1 MSSTKLYNR
10 YVSTHF
16 QQGGRLK
23 KKFLEQQ
30 IRYNE
35 VNIKPHLPADKNSRI
50 VDLGCGLGHF
60 LRFLQAF
67 GYQNIIGVDASP
79 ECIDFCQKHKIP
91 VVLNDFMIYLK
102 HTTENIDVIVMNDVL
117 EHQSKD
123 RLWQLLEL
131 VHTHL
136 KDDGKLIIK
145 VPNMSNPVLGLDSRY
160 LDITH
165 EIGFTASSIEQTL
178 RLAGFSKVEVY
189 ESNIYVGGT
198 VTDWLAAYVVKVLN
212 IGWRI
217 LFKLYGRTSTTI
229 FSKHL
234 IIVASK

>member
-1 MSSTKLYNR
+1 MNSTKLYKQ

-16 QQGGRLK
+16 QQEGRLEK
-23 KKFLEQQ
+23 EFLEQQ
-30 IRYNE
+30 IRYSE

-60 LRFLQAF
+60 LRFLQTF
-67 GYQNIIGVDASP
+67 GYRNIIGVDASP
-79 ECIDFCQKHKIP
+79 ECIDFCQKHKLP
-91 VVLNDFMIYLK
+91 VVLNDLMIYLQ
-102 HTTENIDVIVMNDVL
+102 HAAENIDVIVMNDVL

-123 RLWQLLEL
+123 HLRQLLEL
-131 VHTHL
+131 IHTRL
-136 KDDGKLIIK
+136 KDYGKLIIK

-165 EIGFTASSIEQTL
+165 EVGFTASSIKQTL

-198 VTDWLAAYVVKVLN
+198 AADWLAARVVKVLN

-234 IIVASK
+234 IVTAAK

>member
-1 MSSTKLYNR
+1 MNSTKLYNK

-16 QQGGRLK
+16 QQGGRLEET
-23 KKFLEQQ
+23 FLEQQ
-30 IRYNE
+30 IRFNK
-35 VNIKPHLPADKNSRI
+35 VNIKLHLPADKNSRI

-60 LRFLQAF
+60 MQFLQAS
-67 GYQNIIGVDASP
+67 GYQNIVGVDASS
-79 ECIDFCQKHKIP
+79 ECIDYCQKQKIP
-91 VVLNDFMIYLK
+91 VVLNDLIIYLQRAVEK
-102 HTTENIDVIVMNDVL
+102 IDVVVLNDVL

-131 VHTHL
+131 IHAQL
-136 KDDGKLIIK
+136 NDSGKLIIK
-145 VPNMSNPVLGLDSRY
+145 VPNMSNPILGLDSRY

-165 EIGFTASSIEQTL
+165 EVGFTASSIKQTL

-198 VTDWLAAYVVKVLN
+198 AVDWLAARVVKALN

-234 IIVASK
+234 IVTAAK